1 MERVVTAVSTDF
13 RASRP
18 MVRQPPACMWPPRH
32 QTRMATYSTKA
43 LPVMQLYPK
52 KQETRFTEASA
63 TDSVGSWLVPPKGL
77 ALLGPAPTKPSEI

>member
-1 MERVVTAVSTDF
+1 
-13 RASRP
+13 
-18 MVRQPPACMWPPRH
+18 
-32 QTRMATYSTKA
+32 MATYSTKA

-77 ALLGPAPTKPSEI
+77 ALLGPAPTKPSEIRGGTGTKASTPGIYLFFYLTTQGEHSC